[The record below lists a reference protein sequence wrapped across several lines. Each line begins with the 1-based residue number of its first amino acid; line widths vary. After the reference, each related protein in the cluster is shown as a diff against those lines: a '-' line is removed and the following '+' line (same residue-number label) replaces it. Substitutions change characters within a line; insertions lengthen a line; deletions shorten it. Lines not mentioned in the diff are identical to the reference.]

1 MGDNMGIKRRSLFN
15 PKFQN
20 SRKRRWELGR
30 SKLQQ
35 KLYETGQLKAQE
47 DNSVMIEKVKEE
59 GIIMTIQPYEEVVV
73 EDNSVI
79 VQEMDEIVESTPTEE
94 IPAEKIEAMTNTVE
108 AMIEEVIEAE
118 EKPMPEEVAKPMNL
132 SKLKKAELLKMAKA
146 MNCEVT
152 SKNTKA
158 QIIEAIEKQ
167 ST

>member
-1 MGDNMGIKRRSLFN
+1 MAKSKKMRRQQRL
-15 PKFQN
+15 
-20 SRKRRWELGR
+20 SRLQE
-30 SKLQQ
+30 KL
-35 KLYETGQLKAQE
+35 LATGQLKPQQ

-59 GIIMTIQPYEEVVV
+59 NIVMTIQPYEEKIEDEEVVV
-73 EDNSVI
+73 EGNSAMSEKMK
-79 VQEMDEIVESTPTEE
+79 EMDEIVESTPAEE
-94 IPAEKIEAMTNTVE
+94 IPAEKIEAMTDTIE
-108 AMIEEVIEAE
+108 MMIEELIEAE
-118 EKPMPEEVAKPMNL
+118 EKPIPEEVAKPMNL

>member
-1 MGDNMGIKRRSLFN
+1 MGMKRRSMFN
-15 PKFQN
+15 PKFKN
-20 SRKRRWELGR
+20 SRKGRWELGR

-35 KLYETGQLKAQE
+35 KLYETGQLKVQE
-47 DNSVMIEKVKEE
+47 DNSVM
-59 GIIMTIQPYEEVVV
+59 
-73 EDNSVI
+73 
-79 VQEMDEIVESTPTEE
+79 VQKMKEMDEIVESTPTEE
-94 IPAEKIEAMTNTVE
+94 IPAEKIEAMTDTVE
-108 AMIEEVIEAE
+108 MMIEELIEAE

-132 SKLKKAELLKMAKA
+132 SKLKKSELLKMAKA